1 MPEKF
6 LTHVETWIS
15 SVLLLK
21 VNEAM
26 NNPFE
31 KDVLTTGEVAK
42 ICNVA
47 ARTVSKWFDA
57 GQIEGYRIPGSK
69 DRRIPVQSLMKF
81 MQEHGIPFDG
91 LMSGHTRVLIVDQDQ
106 DVLDTLER
114 VFSEQT
120 EYVVQSCSNPFT
132 AGIECE
138 RFRPHVM
145 LFDLAMCGD
154 DYASF
159 TNNLRSGEDL
169 QSTKII
175 AMSGRLTDGQVTRLT
190 CSGFDGVLRKPFTV
204 RQVVDAIEQ
213 AVAVVY

>member
-1 MPEKF
+1 M
-6 LTHVETWIS
+6 
-15 SVLLLK
+15 
-21 VNEAM
+21 
-26 NNPFE
+26 NPFD

-47 ARTVSKWFDA
+47 ARTVSKWFDS

-81 MQEHGIPFDG
+81 MQEHGIPLDG
-91 LMSGHTRVLIVDQDQ
+91 LMAGNTRVLIVDSDS
-106 DVLDTLER
+106 DVVNTLER

-120 EYVVQSCSNPFT
+120 EYSVHACTSPFS
-132 AGIECE
+132 AGVECE

-145 LFDLAMCGD
+145 LFDLSFCGD
-154 DYASF
+154 DYSLF
-159 TNNLRSGEDL
+159 TKGFPIGEEM

-175 AMSGRLTDGQVTRLT
+175 AMCGRLTDGQITRLT

-204 RQVVDAIEQ
+204 RQVIDSIEN
-213 AVAVVY
+213 AVALVY

>member
-1 MPEKF
+1 VKGDLEM
-6 LTHVETWIS
+6 
-15 SVLLLK
+15 
-21 VNEAM
+21 
-26 NNPFE
+26 NPFD

-47 ARTVSKWFDA
+47 ARTVSKWFDS

-81 MQEHGIPFDG
+81 MQEHGIPLDG
-91 LMSGHTRVLIVDQDQ
+91 LMAGNTRVLIVDSDN
-106 DVLDTLER
+106 DVVNTLER

-120 EYVVQSCSNPFT
+120 EYSVHACTSPFS
-132 AGIECE
+132 AGVECE

-145 LFDLAMCGD
+145 LFDLSFCGD
-154 DYASF
+154 DYSLF
-159 TNNLRSGEDL
+159 TKGFRIGEEM

-175 AMSGRLTDGQVTRLT
+175 AMSGRLTDGQITRLT

-204 RQVVDAIEQ
+204 RQVIDSIEN
-213 AVAVVY
+213 AVALVY